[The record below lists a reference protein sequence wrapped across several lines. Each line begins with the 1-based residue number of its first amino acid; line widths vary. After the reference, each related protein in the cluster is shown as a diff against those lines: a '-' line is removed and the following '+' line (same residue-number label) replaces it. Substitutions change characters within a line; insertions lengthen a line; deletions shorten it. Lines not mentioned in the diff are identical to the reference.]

1 MQGTPWRPST
11 QHQETRVRTHENRRR
26 RTKTMIKKK
35 SPEKSRCKYLTK
47 KSQVVKK
54 QDVMFSRIGQSY
66 NFNIKPRDVLKYGPY
81 FCCSGYK
88 DTTDKVATQSGH
100 NRECI
105 IRIMVEMEKDDNIYV
120 AFASD
125 IYQWRIE
132 KKEVVFKD
140 HDEGK
145 AGKEGTPE
153 KQEPRATS

>member
-54 QDVMFSRIGQSY
+54 QDAMFSRIGQSY

-105 IRIMVEMEKDDNIYV
+105 VRIMVEITNI

-125 IYQWRIE
+125 IWTKR
-132 KKEVVFKD
+132 KSSSKTMMKERQ
-140 HDEGK
+140 
-145 AGKEGTPE
+145 ARKERQ
-153 KQEPRATS
+153 KNKSQE